1 MPYGKERRTCRKPR
15 GLRFSCITKR
25 IAMERVRPCQD
36 TSSISTSVKIKGLT
50 RKMSVLFCRDCGV
63 DISGEPLFRRIS
75 FALEQGEKAA
85 LIGPNGAGKTT
96 LLRACLGDVRLESG
110 EVQILGSY
118 GYLPQTPVVEDEGNV
133 FECVLQERADLLQ
146 LQEQLRELE
155 EKMTLTPSA
164 KVMEQY
170 AALTELFEGQGGY
183 ALEAL
188 VRRILAGLGLEAE
201 MNSLVTTLSGG
212 QKTRLALCKLLLRSP
227 ELLILDEPTN
237 HLDIVALEWLE
248 GYLRDYPG
256 ALLIVSHDRYFLD
269 RTVSRVFCLENG
281 ELKGYSGNYSE
292 YELLRILENKTI
304 GREAE
309 RLANRIAKLEE
320 YVRKNKAGVNSKQ
333 ARGRESQL
341 QKLKPI
347 QVTKVDH
354 GLSITLQT
362 GGRSGDRVLLI
373 ENLSITY
380 GARTLFQNVQLDLRR
395 GDRVALLGKNGI
407 GKTTILK
414 AILHQVSFSGTIRL
428 GANVKVAYYSQEHEN
443 LGSSGTVMDEI
454 RDVSKLKDPDIRN
467 LLARY
472 GFKNDD
478 VFKLVSVL
486 SGGEKSCLA
495 LCKLFL
501 EQGNLLLLDEPTNHL
516 DAETR
521 GVLEEALQDYDGTVL
536 VVSHDR
542 YFLDKVVYKIAEL
555 RTQGLSLYEG
565 DYTGFKEYKQQ
576 EEAIV
581 APVERSAKPSYQDQQ
596 ETRNLA
602 REKKRMKQLELEIEE
617 LEWALLALESEL
629 ALADI
634 NYELAMKLHE
644 ESETI
649 KNRRDNVLEE
659 WIAGSE

>member
-1 MPYGKERRTCRKPR
+1 
-15 GLRFSCITKR
+15 
-25 IAMERVRPCQD
+25 
-36 TSSISTSVKIKGLT
+36 
-50 RKMSVLFCRDCGV
+50 MSVLFCRDCGV
-63 DISGEPLFRRIS
+63 DISGDPLFRRVS
-75 FALEQGEKAA
+75 FALENGEKAA
-85 LIGPNGAGKTT
+85 LVGPNGAGKTT
-96 LLRACLGDVRLESG
+96 LIRACLGDIRLESG
-110 EVQILGSY
+110 EVQILGSF
-118 GYLPQTPVVEDEGNV
+118 GYLPQTPIVEGEGSV

-146 LQEQLRELE
+146 MQDQLRELE
-155 EKMTLTPSA
+155 EKMALTHNE

-170 AALTELFEGQGGY
+170 AALTELFERQGGY

-201 MNSLVTTLSGG
+201 MNSLIPTLSGG
-212 QKTRLALCKLLLRSP
+212 QKTRLALCKLLIRSP

-237 HLDIVALEWLE
+237 HLDIAALEWLE

-281 ELKGYSGNYSE
+281 GLKGYTGNYSE
-292 YELLRILENKTI
+292 YELLRILENITI
-304 GREAE
+304 SREAE
-309 RLANRIAKLEE
+309 RLANKIAKLEE
-320 YVRKNKAGVNSKQ
+320 YVRRNKAGVNSKQ

-347 QVTKVDH
+347 QVSKIDH
-354 GLSITLQT
+354 GLAISLGS

-373 ENLSITY
+373 DDLSISY
-380 GARTLFQNVQLDLRR
+380 GARTLFRKVQLDLRR

-407 GKTTILK
+407 GKTSILK

-454 RDVSKLKDPDIRN
+454 RGVSRLKDPEIRN

-472 GFKNDD
+472 GFRKDD

-486 SGGEKSCLA
+486 SGGEKSRLA

-521 GVLEEALQDYDGTVL
+521 GVLEEALQEYDGTVL

-555 RTQGLSLYEG
+555 TAQGLLLYEG

-576 EEAIV
+576 EETEF
-581 APVERSAKPSYQDQQ
+581 APIERNDKPSYQDQQ
-596 ETRNLA
+596 ETRNVA
-602 REKKRMKQLELEIEE
+602 REKKRLKQLELEIEE
-617 LEWALLALESEL
+617 LENVLLTLESDL
-629 ALADI
+629 VSAGT

-644 ESETI
+644 ECE
-649 KNRRDNVLEE
+649 KVKQRRDSVLEE
-659 WIAGSE
+659 WIAGSD

>member
-1 MPYGKERRTCRKPR
+1 
-15 GLRFSCITKR
+15 
-25 IAMERVRPCQD
+25 
-36 TSSISTSVKIKGLT
+36 
-50 RKMSVLFCRDCGV
+50 MSVLFCRDCGV

-85 LIGPNGAGKTT
+85 LVGPNGAGKTT
-96 LLRACLGDVRLESG
+96 LIRACLGDVRLESG

-118 GYLPQTPVVEDEGNV
+118 GYLPQTPIVEDVGNV
-133 FECVLQERADLLQ
+133 FQCVIQERSDLLQ
-146 LQEQLRELE
+146 TQEQLRELE
-155 EKMTLTPSA
+155 EMMALNPSE

-227 ELLILDEPTN
+227 DLLILDEPTN
-237 HLDIVALEWLE
+237 HLDIAALEWLE

-281 ELKGYSGNYSE
+281 GLKGYTGNYSE
-292 YELLRILENKTI
+292 YELLKILENKTI

-309 RLANRIAKLEE
+309 RLAYKIAKLEE
-320 YVRKNKAGVNSKQ
+320 YVRRNKAGVNSKQ
-333 ARGRESQL
+333 ARGRENQL

-354 GLSITLQT
+354 GLSITLQS
-362 GGRSGDRVLLI
+362 GGRSGDRVLLG

-380 GARTLFQNVQLDLRR
+380 GERTLFQNVQLDLRR

-407 GKTTILK
+407 GKTSILK
-414 AILHQVSFSGTIRL
+414 AILAQVSFTGTIRL

-454 RDVSKLKDPDIRN
+454 RDFSKFKDPEIRS
-467 LLARY
+467 LLARF
-472 GFKNDD
+472 GFRNDD

-486 SGGEKSCLA
+486 SGGEKSRLA

-501 EQGNLLLLDEPTNHL
+501 EKGNLLLLDEPTNHL

-542 YFLDKVVYKIAEL
+542 YFLDKIVYKIAEL
-555 RTQGLSLYEG
+555 TTQGLSLYEG

-576 EEAIV
+576 EDAIV
-581 APVERSAKPSYQDQQ
+581 APIERGAKTSYQGQQ

-602 REKKRMKQLELEIEE
+602 REKKRMNQLELEIEQ
-617 LEWALLALESEL
+617 LETELLALESQL
-629 ALADI
+629 ALAGT

-644 ESETI
+644 ETETV
-649 KNRRDNVLEE
+649 KKRRDSVLEE

>member
-1 MPYGKERRTCRKPR
+1 MV
-15 GLRFSCITKR
+15 
-25 IAMERVRPCQD
+25 AD
-36 TSSISTSVKIKGLT
+36 TQYTVKIKGLT
-50 RKMSVLFCRDCGV
+50 REMSVLFCRDCGV
-63 DISGEPLFRRIS
+63 DISGDPLFRRVS
-75 FALEQGEKAA
+75 FALENGEKAA
-85 LIGPNGAGKTT
+85 LVGPNGAGKTT
-96 LLRACLGDVRLESG
+96 LIRACLGDVRLESG
-110 EVQILGSY
+110 EVQILGSF
-118 GYLPQTPVVEDEGNV
+118 GYLPQTPIVEGEGSV
-133 FECVLQERADLLQ
+133 FECVIQERVDLLQ
-146 LQEQLRELE
+146 LQDQLRELE
-155 EKMTLTPSA
+155 EKMALSPSE

-170 AALTELFEGQGGY
+170 SALTELFERQGGY

-227 ELLILDEPTN
+227 DLLILDEPTN

-269 RTVSRVFCLENG
+269 RTVSRVFCMENG
-281 ELKGYSGNYSE
+281 GLKGYKGNYSE
-292 YELLRILENKTI
+292 YELLRILENITI
-304 GREAE
+304 SREAE
-309 RLANRIAKLEE
+309 RLGNKIAKLEE
-320 YVRKNKAGVNSKQ
+320 YVRRNKAGVNSKQ

-354 GLSITLQT
+354 GLAISLGS
-362 GGRSGDRVLLI
+362 GGRSGDRVLLM
-373 ENLSITY
+373 EDLSITY
-380 GARTLFQNVQLDLRR
+380 GERTLFSKVKLDLRR

-407 GKTTILK
+407 GKTSILK
-414 AILHQVSFSGTIRL
+414 AILQQIPFSGTIRL

-454 RDVSKLKDPDIRN
+454 RGVTKLKDPEIRS

-472 GFKNDD
+472 GFRQDD

-486 SGGEKSCLA
+486 SGGEKSRLA

-521 GVLEEALQDYDGTVL
+521 GVLEDALQEYDGTVL

-542 YFLDKVVYKIAEL
+542 YFLDKVVSKIAEL
-555 RTQGLSLYEG
+555 TAQGLLLYEG

-576 EEAIV
+576 EETVV
-581 APVERSAKPSYQDQQ
+581 APIERSSKPSYQDQQ
-596 ETRNLA
+596 ETRNVA
-602 REKKRMKQLELEIEE
+602 REKKRMRQLEIEIEE
-617 LEWALLALESEL
+617 LELSLQTLESEL
-629 ALADI
+629 ALADT

-644 ESETI
+644 ECE
-649 KNRRDNVLEE
+649 KVQKRRDCVLEE
-659 WIAGSE
+659 WIAGSD

>member
-1 MPYGKERRTCRKPR
+1 
-15 GLRFSCITKR
+15 
-25 IAMERVRPCQD
+25 
-36 TSSISTSVKIKGLT
+36 
-50 RKMSVLFCRDCGV
+50 MSVLFCRDCGV
-63 DISGEPLFRRIS
+63 DISGVPLFRRIS

-85 LIGPNGAGKTT
+85 LVGPNGAGKTT
-96 LLRACLGDVRLESG
+96 LIRACLGDVRLESG

-118 GYLPQTPVVEDEGNV
+118 GYLPQTPVIEGEGNV
-133 FECVLQERADLLQ
+133 FQCVLQERTDLLQ
-146 LQEQLRELE
+146 MQEQLRELE
-155 EKMTLTPSA
+155 EKMALTPSE

-237 HLDIVALEWLE
+237 HLDIAALEWLE

-269 RTVSRVFCLENG
+269 RTVARVFCLENG
-281 ELKGYSGNYSE
+281 GLKGYTGNYSE
-292 YELLRILENKTI
+292 YELLKILENKTI

-309 RLANRIAKLEE
+309 RLAYKIAKLEE
-320 YVRKNKAGVNSKQ
+320 YVRRNKAGVNSKQ

-354 GLSITLQT
+354 GLSITLQS
-362 GGRSGDRVLLI
+362 GGRSGDRVLSI

-380 GARTLFQNVQLDLRR
+380 GAHTLFQNVQLDLRR

-407 GKTTILK
+407 GKTSILK
-414 AILHQVSFSGTIRL
+414 AILAQVPFAGTIHL
-428 GANVKVAYYSQEHEN
+428 GANVKVSYYSQEHEN

-454 RDVSKLKDPDIRN
+454 RDVSKLKDPDVRN

-472 GFKNDD
+472 GFRNED
-478 VFKLVSVL
+478 VFKTVSVL
-486 SGGEKSCLA
+486 SGGEKSRLA

-501 EQGNLLLLDEPTNHL
+501 DQGNLLLLDEPTNHL

-555 RTQGLSLYEG
+555 TTQGLSLYDG
-565 DYTGFKEYKQQ
+565 DYTGFKDCKQQ
-576 EEAIV
+576 EEASV
-581 APVERSAKPSYQDQQ
+581 APIVRSAKPSNQDQQ
-596 ETRNLA
+596 KTRNLV
-602 REKKRMKQLELEIEE
+602 REKKRMKQIELEIEE
-617 LEWALLALESEL
+617 LELALIALESEL
-629 ALADI
+629 ALAGT

-644 ESETI
+644 ECESV
-649 KNRRDNVLEE
+649 KKHRDNVLEE
-659 WIAGSE
+659 WIAGSV

>member
-1 MPYGKERRTCRKPR
+1 M
-15 GLRFSCITKR
+15 
-25 IAMERVRPCQD
+25 
-36 TSSISTSVKIKGLT
+36 SII
-50 RKMSVLFCRDCGV
+50 FCRDCGV
-63 DISGEPLFRRIS
+63 DISGEPLFRQIS

-85 LIGPNGAGKTT
+85 LVGPNGAGKTT
-96 LLRACLGDVRLESG
+96 LIRACLGDVRLESG
-110 EVQILGSY
+110 EVQILGTY
-118 GYLPQTPVVEDEGNV
+118 GYLPQTPIVEDTGNV
-133 FECVLQERADLLQ
+133 FQCVLHERVDLLEM
-146 LQEQLRELE
+146 QEQLRELE
-155 EKMTLTPSA
+155 EKMALTPSE

-170 AALTELFEGQGGY
+170 AALTELFESQGGY

-188 VRRILAGLGLEAE
+188 VRRILSGLGLEAE

-237 HLDIVALEWLE
+237 HLDIAALEWLE
-248 GYLRDYPG
+248 GYLRDYSG

-281 ELKGYSGNYSE
+281 GLKGYTGNYSE
-292 YELLRILENKTI
+292 YKLLRILENKTI

-309 RLANRIAKLEE
+309 RLANKIAKLEE
-320 YVRKNKAGVNSKQ
+320 YVRRNKAGVNSKQ
-333 ARGRESQL
+333 ARGRENQL

-347 QVTKVDH
+347 HVKKVDH
-354 GLSITLQT
+354 GLSITLQS

-373 ENLSITY
+373 EELSITY

-395 GDRVALLGKNGI
+395 GDRVALLGKNGV
-407 GKTTILK
+407 GKTSILK
-414 AILHQVSFSGTIRL
+414 AILHQAPFAGSIHF

-443 LGSSGTVMDEI
+443 LGSSGSVMDEI
-454 RDVSKLKDPDIRN
+454 RNVSKLKDSDIRS

-472 GFKNDD
+472 GFRNDD
-478 VFKLVSVL
+478 VFKPVSVL
-486 SGGEKSCLA
+486 SGGEKSRLA

-501 EQGNLLLLDEPTNHL
+501 DQGNLLLLDEPTNHL
-516 DAETR
+516 DSETR
-521 GVLEEALQDYDGTVL
+521 GVLEEALLDYDGTVL

-555 RTQGLSLYEG
+555 TTQGLSLYEG
-565 DYTGFKEYKQQ
+565 DYTGFKEWKQQ
-576 EEAIV
+576 EEANL
-581 APVERSAKPSYQDQQ
+581 APVERSAKSSYQDQQ

-617 LEWALLALESEL
+617 LELELKTLESQL
-629 ALADI
+629 ALAGTD
-634 NYELAMKLHE
+634 YELAMKLQK
-644 ESETI
+644 ESETV
-649 KNRRDNVLEE
+649 KKRRDNVLEE

>member
-1 MPYGKERRTCRKPR
+1 
-15 GLRFSCITKR
+15 
-25 IAMERVRPCQD
+25 
-36 TSSISTSVKIKGLT
+36 
-50 RKMSVLFCRDCGV
+50 MSVLFCRDCGV
-63 DISGEPLFRRIS
+63 DISGEPLFRRVS

-85 LIGPNGAGKTT
+85 LVGPNGAGKTT
-96 LLRACLGDVRLESG
+96 LIRACLGDVRLESG

-118 GYLPQTPVVEDEGNV
+118 GYLPQTPIVEDEGNV
-133 FECVLQERADLLQ
+133 FQCVIQERADLLQ
-146 LQEQLRELE
+146 LQDQLRELE
-155 EKMTLTPSA
+155 ETMALNPSE

-170 AALTELFEGQGGY
+170 AVLTELFEDQGGY

-237 HLDIVALEWLE
+237 HLDISALEWLE

-281 ELKGYSGNYSE
+281 ELKGYTGNYSE
-292 YELLRILENKTI
+292 YELLRILEAKTI

-309 RLANRIAKLEE
+309 RLANKIAKLEE
-320 YVRKNKAGVNSKQ
+320 YVRRNKAGVNSKQ
-333 ARGRESQL
+333 ARGRENQL

-354 GLSITLQT
+354 GLAITLQS

-373 ENLSITY
+373 ENISITF
-380 GARTLFQNVQLDLRR
+380 GSRTLFQNVQLDLRR

-407 GKTTILK
+407 GKTSILK
-414 AILHQVSFSGTIRL
+414 AILNQVSFSGTIRL

-443 LGSSGTVMDEI
+443 LGNSGTLMDEI
-454 RDVSKLKDPDIRN
+454 REVSRLKDPEIRN

-472 GFKNDD
+472 GFRNDD
-478 VFKLVSVL
+478 VFKLISVL
-486 SGGEKSCLA
+486 SGGEKSRLA

-521 GVLEEALQDYDGTVL
+521 GVLEEALQDYEGTVL

-542 YFLDKVVYKIAEL
+542 YFLDKVVYKIGEL
-555 RTQGLSLYEG
+555 TTQGLSLYEG

-581 APVERSAKPSYQDQQ
+581 APVERSAKHSYQDQQ

-602 REKKRMKQLELEIEE
+602 REKKRLKQLEQEIEE
-617 LEWALLALESEL
+617 LELALQTIETNL
-629 ALADI
+629 AEVDT

-644 ESETI
+644 ESEMI
-649 KNRRDNVLEE
+649 KKRRDSVLEE
-659 WIAGSE
+659 WIAGCD

>member
-1 MPYGKERRTCRKPR
+1 
-15 GLRFSCITKR
+15 
-25 IAMERVRPCQD
+25 
-36 TSSISTSVKIKGLT
+36 
-50 RKMSVLFCRDCGV
+50 MSVIFCRDCGV
-63 DISGEPLFRRIS
+63 DISGDPLFRRVS
-75 FALEQGEKAA
+75 FALENGEKAA
-85 LIGPNGAGKTT
+85 LVGPNGAGKTT
-96 LLRACLGDVRLESG
+96 LIRACLGDVRLESG
-110 EVQILGSY
+110 EVKILGTF
-118 GYLPQTPVVEDEGNV
+118 GYLPQTPIVESEGSV
-133 FECVLQERADLLQ
+133 FECVIQERADLLQ
-146 LQEQLRELE
+146 MQDQLRELE
-155 EKMTLTPSA
+155 EKMALTNNE

-170 AALTELFEGQGGY
+170 AALTELFERQGGY

-237 HLDIVALEWLE
+237 HLDIAALEWLE

-281 ELKGYSGNYSE
+281 GLKGYTGNYSE
-292 YELLRILENKTI
+292 YELLRILENITI
-304 GREAE
+304 SREAD
-309 RLANRIAKLEE
+309 RLANKIAKLEE
-320 YVRKNKAGVNSKQ
+320 YVRRNKAGVNSKQ

-347 QVTKVDH
+347 QVSKVDH
-354 GLSITLQT
+354 GLAISLGS
-362 GGRSGDRVLLI
+362 GGRSGDRVLLM
-373 ENLSITY
+373 EDLSISF
-380 GARTLFQNVQLDLRR
+380 GARTLFSNVKLDLRR

-407 GKTTILK
+407 GKTSILK
-414 AILHQVSFSGTIRL
+414 AILHQVTFAGTIRL

-454 RDVSKLKDPDIRN
+454 RDVSRLKDPEIRS
-467 LLARY
+467 LLSRF
-472 GFKNDD
+472 GFRKDD
-478 VFKLVSVL
+478 VFKLISVL
-486 SGGEKSCLA
+486 SGGEKSRLA

-521 GVLEEALQDYDGTVL
+521 GVLEEALQEYDGTVL

-542 YFLDKVVYKIAEL
+542 YFLDKVVSKIAEL
-555 RTQGLSLYEG
+555 TAQGLLLYEG

-576 EEAIV
+576 EETV
-581 APVERSAKPSYQDQQ
+581 AAPIERNLKPSYQDQQ
-596 ETRNLA
+596 ETRNVA
-602 REKKRMKQLELEIEE
+602 REKKRMKQLELEIEGLEEE
-617 LEWALLALESEL
+617 LQTLESDL
-629 ALADI
+629 ALADT

-644 ESETI
+644 ACE
-649 KNRRDNVLEE
+649 KVKKQRDSVLEE
-659 WIAGSE
+659 WILMSN

>member
-1 MPYGKERRTCRKPR
+1 MH
-15 GLRFSCITKR
+15 
-25 IAMERVRPCQD
+25 
-36 TSSISTSVKIKGLT
+36 STSTDIKGLT
-50 RKMSVLFCRDCGV
+50 TEMSVLFCRDCGV

-85 LIGPNGAGKTT
+85 LVGPNGAGKTT
-96 LLRACLGDVRLESG
+96 LIRACLGDIRLESG
-110 EVQILGSY
+110 EAQILGSY
-118 GYLPQTPVVEDEGNV
+118 GYLPQTPIVEDEGNV
-133 FECVLQERADLLQ
+133 FQCVIQERADLLQ
-146 LQEQLRELE
+146 MQEQLRELE
-155 EKMTLTPSA
+155 EKMAITPSE
-164 KVMEQY
+164 KIMEQY

-188 VRRILAGLGLEAE
+188 VRRVLAGLGLAAE
-201 MNSLVTTLSGG
+201 MNSLVITLSGG
-212 QKTRLALCKLLLRSP
+212 QKTRLALCKLLLRAP

-237 HLDIVALEWLE
+237 HLDIAALEWLE

-269 RTVSRVFCLENG
+269 RTVSRVFCLEIG
-281 ELKGYSGNYSE
+281 ELKGYTGNYSE

-309 RLANRIAKLEE
+309 RVANKIAKLEE
-320 YVRKNKAGVNSKQ
+320 YVRRNKAGVNSKQ

-347 QVTKVDH
+347 QVAKVDH
-354 GLSITLQT
+354 GLNITLQS

-373 ENLSITY
+373 ESLSITF
-380 GARTLFQNVQLDLRR
+380 GARALFQNVQLDLRR
-395 GDRVALLGKNGI
+395 GDRVALLGKNGV
-407 GKTTILK
+407 GKTSILK
-414 AILHQVSFSGTIRL
+414 AILHQVPFAGTISL
-428 GANVKVAYYSQEHEN
+428 GANVKIAYYSQEHEN

-454 RDVSKLKDPDIRN
+454 RDFSKLKDPEIRS

-472 GFKNDD
+472 GFRNDD

-486 SGGEKSCLA
+486 SGGEKSRLA

-542 YFLDKVVYKIAEL
+542 YFLDKIVYKIAEL
-555 RTQGLSLYEG
+555 TTQGLSLYKG

-576 EEAIV
+576 EEAI
-581 APVERSAKPSYQDQQ
+581 ASPTERSVKPSYQDQQ

-602 REKKRMKQLELEIEE
+602 REKKRMKQLEQEIEE
-617 LEWALLALESEL
+617 LELALLALESDL
-629 ALADI
+629 ALADT
-634 NYELAMKLHE
+634 NYELAIKLHE
-644 ESETI
+644 ECETV
-649 KNRRDNVLEE
+649 KKRRDNVLEA

>member
-1 MPYGKERRTCRKPR
+1 
-15 GLRFSCITKR
+15 
-25 IAMERVRPCQD
+25 
-36 TSSISTSVKIKGLT
+36 
-50 RKMSVLFCRDCGV
+50 MSVLFCRDCGV

-85 LIGPNGAGKTT
+85 LVGPNGAGKTT
-96 LLRACLGDVRLESG
+96 LIRACLGDVRLESG

-118 GYLPQTPVVEDEGNV
+118 GYLPQTPIVEDVGNV
-133 FECVLQERADLLQ
+133 FQCVIQERSDLLQ
-146 LQEQLRELE
+146 MQEQLRELE
-155 EKMTLTPSA
+155 KMMALNPSE

-201 MNSLVTTLSGG
+201 INSLVTTLSGG

-227 ELLILDEPTN
+227 DLLILDEPTN
-237 HLDIVALEWLE
+237 HLDIAALEWLE

-281 ELKGYSGNYSE
+281 GLKGYTGNYSE
-292 YELLRILENKTI
+292 YELLKILENKTI

-309 RLANRIAKLEE
+309 RLAYRIAKLEE
-320 YVRKNKAGVNSKQ
+320 YVRRNKAGVNSKQ
-333 ARGRESQL
+333 ARGRENQL

-354 GLSITLQT
+354 GLSITLQS

-373 ENLSITY
+373 ENLSIIY
-380 GARTLFQNVQLDLRR
+380 GERSLFQNVQLDLRR

-407 GKTTILK
+407 GKTSILK
-414 AILHQVSFSGTIRL
+414 AILSLVSFTGTIRL

-454 RDVSKLKDPDIRN
+454 RDFSKFKDPEIRS
-467 LLARY
+467 LLARF
-472 GFKNDD
+472 GFRNDD

-486 SGGEKSCLA
+486 SGGEKSRLA

-501 EQGNLLLLDEPTNHL
+501 EKGNLLLLDEPTNHL

-536 VVSHDR
+536 VISHDR

-555 RTQGLSLYEG
+555 TTQGLSLYEG

-576 EEAIV
+576 EDAIV
-581 APVERSAKPSYQDQQ
+581 APIERGGKPSYQDQQ

-602 REKKRMKQLELEIEE
+602 REKKRMNQLELEIEQLETE
-617 LEWALLALESEL
+617 LLGLESQL
-629 ALADI
+629 ALAGT
-634 NYELAMKLHE
+634 NYELAMTLHE
-644 ESETI
+644 EAEAV
-649 KNRRDNVLEE
+649 KKRRDSVLEE

>member
-1 MPYGKERRTCRKPR
+1 VSANGRE
-15 GLRFSCITKR
+15 
-25 IAMERVRPCQD
+25 
-36 TSSISTSVKIKGLT
+36 TSSYTSDKIKGSA
-50 RKMSVLFCRDCGV
+50 REMSVLFCRDCGV
-63 DISGEPLFRRIS
+63 DISGDPLFRRVS
-75 FALEQGEKAA
+75 FALENGEKAA
-85 LIGPNGAGKTT
+85 LVGPNGAGKTT
-96 LLRACLGDVRLESG
+96 LIRACLGDVRLESG
-110 EVQILGSY
+110 EVQILGSF
-118 GYLPQTPVVEDEGNV
+118 GYLPQTPIVEGEGSV
-133 FECVLQERADLLQ
+133 FECVIQERVDLLQ
-146 LQEQLRELE
+146 IQDQLRELE
-155 EKMTLTPSA
+155 EKMALTDSE

-170 AALTELFEGQGGY
+170 AAMTELFERQGGY

-201 MNSLVTTLSGG
+201 MNSLVSTLSGG

-237 HLDIVALEWLE
+237 HLDIAALEWLE

-269 RTVSRVFCLENG
+269 RTVSKVFCLENG
-281 ELKGYSGNYSE
+281 GLKGYTGNYSE
-292 YELLRILENKTI
+292 YELQRILENITI
-304 GREAE
+304 SREAE
-309 RLANRIAKLEE
+309 RLANKIAKLEE
-320 YVRKNKAGVNSKQ
+320 YVRRNKAGVNSKQ

-347 QVTKVDH
+347 QVSKIDH
-354 GLSITLQT
+354 GLAISLGS
-362 GGRSGDRVLLI
+362 GGRSGDRVLLL
-373 ENLSITY
+373 EDLSITY
-380 GARTLFQNVQLDLRR
+380 GARTLFSNVKLDLRR

-407 GKTTILK
+407 GKTSILK
-414 AILHQVSFSGTIRL
+414 AILNQTSYVGTIRL

-443 LGSSGTVMDEI
+443 LGSSGTVMEEI
-454 RDVSKLKDPDIRN
+454 RDVSRLKDLEIRS

-472 GFKNDD
+472 GFRKDD

-486 SGGEKSCLA
+486 SGGEKSRLA

-542 YFLDKVVYKIAEL
+542 YFLDKIINKIAEL
-555 RTQGLSLYEG
+555 TTQGLLLYEG

-576 EEAIV
+576 EETGS
-581 APVERSAKPSYQDQQ
+581 APIERNLKPSYHDQQ
-596 ETRNLA
+596 ETRNVA
-602 REKKRMKQLELEIEE
+602 REKKRMKQLEQKIEE
-617 LEWALLALESEL
+617 LEETLQVLESEL
-629 ALADI
+629 TLADT

-644 ESETI
+644 ECE
-649 KNRRDNVLEE
+649 KVKKRRDSVLEE
-659 WIAGSE
+659 WIAGSD

>member
-1 MPYGKERRTCRKPR
+1 
-15 GLRFSCITKR
+15 
-25 IAMERVRPCQD
+25 
-36 TSSISTSVKIKGLT
+36 
-50 RKMSVLFCRDCGV
+50 MSVLFCRDCGV
-63 DISGEPLFRRIS
+63 DISGESLFRRVS

-85 LIGPNGAGKTT
+85 LVGPNGAGKTT
-96 LLRACLGDVRLESG
+96 LIRACLGDVRLESG
-110 EVQILGSY
+110 EVRILGSY
-118 GYLPQTPVVEDEGNV
+118 GYLPQIPIIEDEGDV
-133 FECVLQERADLLQ
+133 FQCVIQERADLLQ
-146 LQEQLRELE
+146 MQVQLRELE
-155 EKMTLTPSA
+155 EKMALTPSE

-170 AALTELFEGQGGY
+170 AALTELFEAQGGY

-237 HLDIVALEWLE
+237 HLDIAALEWLE

-281 ELKGYSGNYSE
+281 GLKGYTGNFSE

-309 RLANRIAKLEE
+309 RLANKIAKLEE
-320 YVRKNKAGVNSKQ
+320 YVRRNKAGVNSKQ

-354 GLSITLQT
+354 GLSITMQS

-373 ENLSITY
+373 EKLSITY

-407 GKTTILK
+407 GKTSILK
-414 AILHQVSFSGTIRL
+414 AIIHKAPFTGTIRL

-443 LGSSGTVMDEI
+443 LGNSGTVMDEI
-454 RDVSKLKDPDIRN
+454 RGVSKFKDLDIRS

-472 GFKNDD
+472 GFRNED
-478 VFKLVSVL
+478 VFKPVSVL
-486 SGGEKSCLA
+486 SGGEKSRLA

-521 GVLEEALQDYDGTVL
+521 GVLEEALQEYDGSVL

-542 YFLDKVVYKIAEL
+542 YFLDKIVYKIAEL
-555 RTQGLSLYEG
+555 TTQGLSLYEG

-576 EEAIV
+576 EEAFL
-581 APVERSAKPSYQDQQ
+581 APVERSAKSSYQDQQ
-596 ETRNLA
+596 ETRTLA

-617 LEWALLALESEL
+617 QEQALQILEVQL
-629 ALADI
+629 ALAGT
-634 NYELAMKLHE
+634 NYELAMKLQE
-644 ESETI
+644 ECETV
-649 KNRRDNVLEE
+649 KKRRDYVLEE

>member
-1 MPYGKERRTCRKPR
+1 M
-15 GLRFSCITKR
+15 
-25 IAMERVRPCQD
+25 
-36 TSSISTSVKIKGLT
+36 SII
-50 RKMSVLFCRDCGV
+50 FCRDCGV
-63 DISGEPLFRRIS
+63 DISGEPLFRQVS
-75 FALEQGEKAA
+75 FALEPGEKAA
-85 LIGPNGAGKTT
+85 LVGPNGAGKTT
-96 LLRACLGDVRLESG
+96 LIRACLGDIRLESG
-110 EVQILGSY
+110 EVQILGTY
-118 GYLPQTPVVEDEGNV
+118 GYLPQTPIVEGEGSV

-146 LQEQLRELE
+146 MQEQLRELE
-155 EKMTLTPSA
+155 EKMAHTSSE

-170 AALTELFEGQGGY
+170 AALTELFERQGGY

-227 ELLILDEPTN
+227 DLLILDEPTN
-237 HLDIVALEWLE
+237 HLDIAALEWLE

-269 RTVSRVFCLENG
+269 RTVTRVFCLENG
-281 ELKGYSGNYSE
+281 GLKGYTGNYSE
-292 YELLRILENKTI
+292 YELLRILENITI
-304 GREAE
+304 SREAD
-309 RLANRIAKLEE
+309 RLANKIAKLEE
-320 YVRKNKAGVNSKQ
+320 YVRRNKAGVNSKQ
-333 ARGRESQL
+333 ARGRENQL

-354 GLSITLQT
+354 GLAISLGS

-373 ENLSITY
+373 EDLSISY
-380 GARTLFQNVQLDLRR
+380 GVRTLFQNVQLDLRR

-407 GKTTILK
+407 GKTSILR
-414 AILHQVSFSGTIRL
+414 AILHQVTFKGTIRL

-443 LGSSGTVMDEI
+443 LGSTGTVMDEI
-454 RDVSKLKDPDIRN
+454 RDVSRLKDPEIRS

-472 GFKNDD
+472 GFRKDD

-486 SGGEKSCLA
+486 SGGEKSRLA

-521 GVLEEALQDYDGTVL
+521 GVLEEALQEYEGTVL

-542 YFLDKVVYKIAEL
+542 YFLDKIVSKIAEL
-555 RTQGLSLYEG
+555 TTQGLLLYEG

-576 EEAIV
+576 EETLD
-581 APVERSAKPSYQDQQ
+581 APIERNSKPSYQDQQ
-596 ETRNLA
+596 ETRNVA
-602 REKKRMKQLELEIEE
+602 REKKRMKQLETEIEE
-617 LEWALLALESEL
+617 LELLLQTLETDL
-629 ALADI
+629 ALADT

-644 ESETI
+644 ECEEV
-649 KNRRDNVLEE
+649 KKRRDSVLGE
-659 WIAGSE
+659 WIAGND

>member
-1 MPYGKERRTCRKPR
+1 
-15 GLRFSCITKR
+15 
-25 IAMERVRPCQD
+25 
-36 TSSISTSVKIKGLT
+36 
-50 RKMSVLFCRDCGV
+50 MSVLFCRDCGV
-63 DISGEPLFRRIS
+63 DISGDPLFRRIS
-75 FALEQGEKAA
+75 FALEHGEKAA
-85 LIGPNGAGKTT
+85 LVGPNGAGKTT
-96 LLRACLGDVRLESG
+96 LIRACLGDIRLESG
-110 EVQILGSY
+110 EVQIFGSY
-118 GYLPQTPVVEDEGNV
+118 GYLPQTPIVEDEGNV
-133 FECVLQERADLLQ
+133 FECVIQERADLLQ
-146 LQEQLRELE
+146 MQDQLRELE
-155 EKMTLTPSA
+155 EKMALTPSE

-170 AALTELFEGQGGY
+170 AALTELFERQGGY

-188 VRRILAGLGLEAE
+188 VRRILSGLGLEAE
-201 MNSLVTTLSGG
+201 INSLVTTLSGG

-237 HLDIVALEWLE
+237 HLDIAALEWLE

-269 RTVSRVFCLENG
+269 RTISRVFCLENG
-281 ELKGYSGNYSE
+281 GLKSYTGNYSE
-292 YELLRILENKTI
+292 YELLRIIESKTI

-309 RLANRIAKLEE
+309 RLEKKIAKLEE
-320 YVRKNKAGVNSKQ
+320 YVRRNKAGVNSKQ

-354 GLSITLQT
+354 GLAITLQS

-373 ENLSITY
+373 DDLTITY
-380 GARTLFQNVQLDLRR
+380 GARTLFQKVQLDLRR
-395 GDRVALLGKNGI
+395 GDRVALLGKNGV
-407 GKTTILK
+407 GKTSILK
-414 AILHQVSFSGTIRL
+414 AILHQAPFKGTIRL
-428 GANVKVAYYSQEHEN
+428 GANVKIAYYSQEHEN
-443 LGSSGTVMDEI
+443 LGSSGTLMDEI
-454 RDVSKLKDPDIRN
+454 RNVSNLKDPEIRN

-472 GFKNDD
+472 GFRQDD
-478 VFKLVSVL
+478 VFKHVSVL
-486 SGGEKSCLA
+486 SGGEKSRLA

-521 GVLEEALQDYDGTVL
+521 GVLEEALQEYDGTVL

-542 YFLDKVVYKIAEL
+542 YFLDKVVGKIAEL
-555 RTQGLSLYEG
+555 TTVGLSLYEG

-576 EEAIV
+576 EETVV
-581 APVERSAKPSYQDQQ
+581 APLERSSKPINQEQQ

-617 LEWALLALESEL
+617 LEEALQTLESEL
-629 ALADI
+629 SLANT

-644 ESETI
+644 ESE
-649 KNRRDNVLEE
+649 KVQKRLDSVLEE
-659 WIAGSE
+659 WVAGSD

>member
-1 MPYGKERRTCRKPR
+1 MQQLKGPSRE
-15 GLRFSCITKR
+15 
-25 IAMERVRPCQD
+25 M
-36 TSSISTSVKIKGLT
+36 SII
-50 RKMSVLFCRDCGV
+50 FCRDCGV
-63 DISGEPLFRRIS
+63 DISGEPLFRQIS

-85 LIGPNGAGKTT
+85 LVGPNGAGKTT
-96 LLRACLGDVRLESG
+96 LIRACLGDVRLESG
-110 EVQILGSY
+110 EVQILGTY
-118 GYLPQTPVVEDEGNV
+118 GYLPQTPIVEDTGNV
-133 FECVLQERADLLQ
+133 FQCVLHERVDLLEM
-146 LQEQLRELE
+146 QEQLRELE
-155 EKMTLTPSA
+155 EKMALTPSE

-170 AALTELFEGQGGY
+170 AALTELFESQGGY

-188 VRRILAGLGLEAE
+188 VRRILSGLGLEAE

-237 HLDIVALEWLE
+237 HLDIAALEWLE
-248 GYLRDYPG
+248 GYLRDYSG

-281 ELKGYSGNYSE
+281 GLKGYTGNYSE

-309 RLANRIAKLEE
+309 RLANKIAKLEE
-320 YVRKNKAGVNSKQ
+320 YVRRNKAGVNSKQ
-333 ARGRESQL
+333 ARGRENQL

-347 QVTKVDH
+347 HVKKVDH
-354 GLSITLQT
+354 GLSITLQS

-373 ENLSITY
+373 EELSITY

-395 GDRVALLGKNGI
+395 GDRVALLGKNGV
-407 GKTTILK
+407 GKTSILK
-414 AILHQVSFSGTIRL
+414 AILHQAPFAGSIHF

-443 LGSSGTVMDEI
+443 LGSSGSVMDEI
-454 RDVSKLKDPDIRN
+454 RNVSKLKDSDIRS

-472 GFKNDD
+472 GFRNDD
-478 VFKLVSVL
+478 VFKPVSVL
-486 SGGEKSCLA
+486 SGGEKSRLA

-501 EQGNLLLLDEPTNHL
+501 DQGNLLLLDEPTNHL
-516 DAETR
+516 DSETR
-521 GVLEEALQDYDGTVL
+521 GVLEEALLDYDGTVL

-555 RTQGLSLYEG
+555 TTQGLSLYEG
-565 DYTGFKEYKQQ
+565 DYTGFKEWKQQ
-576 EEAIV
+576 EEANL
-581 APVERSAKPSYQDQQ
+581 APVERSAKSSYQDQQ

-617 LEWALLALESEL
+617 LELELKTLESQL
-629 ALADI
+629 ALAGTD
-634 NYELAMKLHE
+634 YELAMKLQK
-644 ESETI
+644 ESETV
-649 KNRRDNVLEE
+649 KKRRDNVLEE

>member
-1 MPYGKERRTCRKPR
+1 
-15 GLRFSCITKR
+15 
-25 IAMERVRPCQD
+25 
-36 TSSISTSVKIKGLT
+36 
-50 RKMSVLFCRDCGV
+50 MSVLFCRDCGV
-63 DISGEPLFRRIS
+63 DISGETLFRRVS

-85 LIGPNGAGKTT
+85 LVGPNGAGKTT
-96 LLRACLGDVRLESG
+96 LIRACLGDVRLESG
-110 EVQILGSY
+110 ETQILGSH
-118 GYLPQTPVVEDEGNV
+118 GYLPQTPIVEDEGNV
-133 FECVLQERADLLQ
+133 FQCVLQERADLLHM
-146 LQEQLRELE
+146 QEQLRELE
-155 EKMTLTPSA
+155 EKMALTPSE

-201 MNSLVTTLSGG
+201 MNSLVSTLSGG

-237 HLDIVALEWLE
+237 HLDIEALEWLE
-248 GYLRDYPG
+248 MYLRDYPG

-281 ELKGYSGNYSE
+281 GLKGYTGNYSE

-309 RLANRIAKLEE
+309 RLAHKIAKLEE
-320 YVRKNKAGVNSKQ
+320 YVRRNKAGVNSKQ
-333 ARGRESQL
+333 ARGRENQL

-347 QVTKVDH
+347 QASKVDH
-354 GLSITLQT
+354 GLAVTFDS
-362 GGRSGDRVLLI
+362 GARSGDRVLLVDD
-373 ENLSITY
+373 LSISY
-380 GARTLFQNVQLDLRR
+380 GARTLFQKAHLDLRR
-395 GDRVALLGKNGI
+395 GDRVALLGKNGV
-407 GKTTILK
+407 GKTSILK
-414 AILHQVSFSGTIRL
+414 AILQQAPFVGTIRL
-428 GANVKVAYYSQEHEN
+428 GANVNIAYYSQEHEN

-454 RDVSKLKDPDIRN
+454 LGVSKLKDPDIRN

-472 GFKNDD
+472 GFRNED

-486 SGGEKSCLA
+486 SGGEKSRLA

-501 EQGNLLLLDEPTNHL
+501 EKGNLLLLDEPTNHL

-521 GVLEEALQDYDGTVL
+521 GVLEEALLDYDGTVL

-542 YFLDKVVYKIAEL
+542 YFLDKIVSKIAEL
-555 RTQGLSLYEG
+555 TTEGLSLYEG

-576 EEAIV
+576 EDANV
-581 APVERSAKPSYQDQQ
+581 APLERSAKPSYQDQQ

-602 REKKRMKQLELEIEE
+602 REKKRMKQLELAIEE
-617 LEWALLALESEL
+617 LELEVKVVESEL
-629 ALADI
+629 ALAGT
-634 NYELAMKLHE
+634 NYELAMKLNE
-644 ESETI
+644 ESETL
-649 KNRRDNVLEE
+649 KKRRDKVLEE

>member
-1 MPYGKERRTCRKPR
+1 
-15 GLRFSCITKR
+15 
-25 IAMERVRPCQD
+25 
-36 TSSISTSVKIKGLT
+36 
-50 RKMSVLFCRDCGV
+50 V
-63 DISGEPLFRRIS
+63 DISGEPLFRQVS
-75 FALEQGEKAA
+75 FALEPGEKAA
-85 LIGPNGAGKTT
+85 LVGPNGAGKTT
-96 LLRACLGDVRLESG
+96 LIRACLGDIRLESG
-110 EVQILGSY
+110 EVQILGTY
-118 GYLPQTPVVEDEGNV
+118 GYLPQTPIVEGEGSV

-146 LQEQLRELE
+146 MQEQLRELE
-155 EKMTLTPSA
+155 EKMAHTSSE

-170 AALTELFEGQGGY
+170 AALTELFERQGGY

-227 ELLILDEPTN
+227 DLLILDEPTN
-237 HLDIVALEWLE
+237 HLDIAALEWLE

-269 RTVSRVFCLENG
+269 RTVTRVFCLENG
-281 ELKGYSGNYSE
+281 GLKGYTGNYSE
-292 YELLRILENKTI
+292 YELLRILENITI
-304 GREAE
+304 SREAD
-309 RLANRIAKLEE
+309 RLANKIAKLEE
-320 YVRKNKAGVNSKQ
+320 YVRRNKAGVNSKQ
-333 ARGRESQL
+333 ARGRENQL

-354 GLSITLQT
+354 GLAISLGS

-373 ENLSITY
+373 EDLSISY
-380 GARTLFQNVQLDLRR
+380 GVRTLFQNVQLDLRR

-407 GKTTILK
+407 GKTSILR
-414 AILHQVSFSGTIRL
+414 AILHQVTFKGTIRL

-443 LGSSGTVMDEI
+443 LGSTGTVMDEI
-454 RDVSKLKDPDIRN
+454 RDVSRLKDPEIRS

-472 GFKNDD
+472 GFRKDD

-486 SGGEKSCLA
+486 SGGEKSRLA

-521 GVLEEALQDYDGTVL
+521 GVLEEALQEYEGTVL

-542 YFLDKVVYKIAEL
+542 YFLDKIVSKIAEL
-555 RTQGLSLYEG
+555 TTQGLLLYEG

-576 EEAIV
+576 EETLD
-581 APVERSAKPSYQDQQ
+581 APIERNSKPSYQDQQ
-596 ETRNLA
+596 ETRNVA
-602 REKKRMKQLELEIEE
+602 REKKRMKQLETEIEE
-617 LEWALLALESEL
+617 LELLLQTLETDL
-629 ALADI
+629 ALADT

-644 ESETI
+644 ECEEV
-649 KNRRDNVLEE
+649 KKRRDSVLGE
-659 WIAGSE
+659 WIAGND

>member
-1 MPYGKERRTCRKPR
+1 
-15 GLRFSCITKR
+15 
-25 IAMERVRPCQD
+25 
-36 TSSISTSVKIKGLT
+36 
-50 RKMSVLFCRDCGV
+50 MSVLFCRDCGV

-75 FALEQGEKAA
+75 FALEPGEKAA
-85 LIGPNGAGKTT
+85 LVGPNGAGKTT
-96 LLRACLGDVRLESG
+96 LIRACLGDIRLESG

-118 GYLPQTPVVEDEGNV
+118 GYLPQTPVVEGEGNV
-133 FECVLQERADLLQ
+133 FQCVLQERADLLQ
-146 LQEQLRELE
+146 MQVQLRDLE
-155 EKMTLTPSA
+155 EKMAHTPSE

-170 AALTELFEGQGGY
+170 AALTELFESQGGY
-183 ALEAL
+183 ALQAL

-212 QKTRLALCKLLLRSP
+212 QKTRLALSKLLLRSP

-237 HLDIVALEWLE
+237 HLDIAALEWLE
-248 GYLRDYPG
+248 GYLREYPG

-281 ELKGYSGNYSE
+281 GLKGYTGNYSE
-292 YELLRILENKTI
+292 YEILRILENKTI

-309 RLANRIAKLEE
+309 RLANKIAKLEE
-320 YVRKNKAGVNSKQ
+320 YVRRNKAGVNSKQ

-341 QKLKPI
+341 NKLKPI
-347 QVTKVDH
+347 KVAKLDH
-354 GLSITLQT
+354 GLSIKLAS

-407 GKTTILK
+407 GKTSMLRS
-414 AILHQVSFSGTIRL
+414 ILHQAPFTGTVRL

-443 LGSSGTVMDEI
+443 LGRSGTVMDEI
-454 RDVSKLKDPDIRN
+454 RDVSKLKDPEIRN
-467 LLARY
+467 LLASY
-472 GFKNDD
+472 GFRNDD
-478 VFKLVSVL
+478 VFKLISVL
-486 SGGEKSCLA
+486 SGGEKSRLA

-501 EQGNLLLLDEPTNHL
+501 DRGNLLLLDEPTNHL

-555 RTQGLSLYEG
+555 TTQGLSLYEG
-565 DYTGFKEYKQQ
+565 DYTGFKEYKLQ
-576 EEAIV
+576 EEMIG
-581 APVERSAKPSYQDQQ
+581 APIERIAKPSYQDQQ
-596 ETRNLA
+596 DTRNLV

-617 LEWALLALESEL
+617 LELALKTLESEL
-629 ALADI
+629 VLADT

-644 ESETI
+644 ESETV
-649 KNRRDNVLEE
+649 KNRRDKVLEE

>member
-1 MPYGKERRTCRKPR
+1 
-15 GLRFSCITKR
+15 
-25 IAMERVRPCQD
+25 
-36 TSSISTSVKIKGLT
+36 
-50 RKMSVLFCRDCGV
+50 MSVLFCRDCGV

-85 LIGPNGAGKTT
+85 LVGPNGAGKTT
-96 LLRACLGDVRLESG
+96 LLRAFLGDVRLESG
-110 EVQILGSY
+110 EVKVLGSY

-133 FECVLQERADLLQ
+133 FECMLQERADLLQ
-146 LQEQLRELE
+146 MQGQLRELE
-155 EKMTLTPSA
+155 EKMALTPSE
-164 KVMEQY
+164 KIMEQY
-170 AALTELFEGQGGY
+170 AALTEVFEGQGGY

-188 VRRILAGLGLEAE
+188 VRKILAGLGLEAE
-201 MNSLVTTLSGG
+201 MNFLVTSLSGG
-212 QKTRLALCKLLLRSP
+212 QKTRLALGKLLLRSP

-237 HLDIVALEWLE
+237 HLDIAALEWLE

-281 ELKGYSGNYSE
+281 GLKGYSGNYSE

-309 RLANRIAKLEE
+309 RLAQKITKLEE
-320 YVRKNKAGVNSKQ
+320 YIRRNKAGVNAKQ

-347 QVTKVDH
+347 QVTKPDH
-354 GLSITLQT
+354 GLSMTLQS
-362 GGRSGDRVLLI
+362 GGRSGDRVLLL
-373 ENLSITY
+373 ENLSITF

-395 GDRVALLGKNGI
+395 GDRVALLGRNGI
-407 GKTTILK
+407 GKTSILK
-414 AILHQVSFSGTIRL
+414 AILNQVSFAGTIRL

-443 LGSSGTVMDEI
+443 LSGSGTIIDEI
-454 RDVSKLKDPDIRN
+454 RNVSRLKDLEIRS

-472 GFKNDD
+472 GFRNDD
-478 VFKLVSVL
+478 VFKLISVL
-486 SGGEKSCLA
+486 SGGEKSRLA

-521 GVLEEALQDYDGTVL
+521 GVFEEALLDYDGTVF

-542 YFLDKVVYKIAEL
+542 YFLDKVVDKIAEL
-555 RTQGLSLYEG
+555 TTQGLSLYEG
-565 DYTGFKEYKQQ
+565 DYTGFKEYKQK

-581 APVERSAKPSYQDQQ
+581 APMERSAKPSYQDQQ

-602 REKKRMKQLELEIEE
+602 RGKKRLKQLELEIEE
-617 LEWALLALESEL
+617 LELALRALESEL
-629 ALADI
+629 ALADR
-634 NYELAMKLHE
+634 NYELTMKLHE
-644 ESETI
+644 ESE
-649 KNRRDNVLEE
+649 KLKKHRDNVLEE
-659 WIAGSE
+659 WIAGSR

>member
-1 MPYGKERRTCRKPR
+1 
-15 GLRFSCITKR
+15 
-25 IAMERVRPCQD
+25 
-36 TSSISTSVKIKGLT
+36 
-50 RKMSVLFCRDCGV
+50 MSVLFCRDCGV

-85 LIGPNGAGKTT
+85 LVGPNGAGKTT
-96 LLRACLGDVRLESG
+96 LIRACLGDVRLESG

-118 GYLPQTPVVEDEGNV
+118 GYLPQTPVVDGEGNV
-133 FECVLQERADLLQ
+133 FQCVLQERVDLLQ
-146 LQEQLRELE
+146 MQEQLRDLE
-155 EKMTLTPSA
+155 EKMALTPSE

-170 AALTELFEGQGGY
+170 AALTELFESQGGY

-237 HLDIVALEWLE
+237 HLDIAALEWLE

-281 ELKGYSGNYSE
+281 GLKGYTGNYSE
-292 YELLRILENKTI
+292 YEILRILENKTI

-309 RLANRIAKLEE
+309 RQAKKIAKLEE
-320 YVRKNKAGVNSKQ
+320 YVRRNKAGVNSKQ
-333 ARGRESQL
+333 ARGRENQL
-341 QKLKPI
+341 NKLKPI

-354 GLSITLQT
+354 GLSITLQS

-373 ENLSITY
+373 ENLSITF
-380 GARTLFQNVQLDLRR
+380 GERTLFQNVQLDLRR

-407 GKTTILK
+407 GKTSFLR
-414 AILHQVSFSGTIRL
+414 AILHQAPYTGTVRL

-443 LGSSGTVMDEI
+443 LGISGTVIDEI

-467 LLARY
+467 LLASY
-472 GFKNDD
+472 GFRNDD

-486 SGGEKSCLA
+486 SGGEKSRLA

-501 EQGNLLLLDEPTNHL
+501 ERGNLLLLDEPTNHL

-555 RTQGLSLYEG
+555 TTKGLSVYEG
-565 DYTGFKEYKQQ
+565 DYTGFREYKQQ
-576 EEAIV
+576 EETTAAPIERIV
-581 APVERSAKPSYQDQQ
+581 KPSYQAQQ
-596 ETRNLA
+596 DTRNLV
-602 REKKRMKQLELEIEE
+602 REKKRMKQLELEFEE
-617 LEWALLALESEL
+617 LELEVQTLESEL
-629 ALADI
+629 ALAGT

-644 ESETI
+644 ECETQ
-649 KNRRDNVLEE
+649 KKRRDKVLEE
-659 WIAGSE
+659 WIAGNE